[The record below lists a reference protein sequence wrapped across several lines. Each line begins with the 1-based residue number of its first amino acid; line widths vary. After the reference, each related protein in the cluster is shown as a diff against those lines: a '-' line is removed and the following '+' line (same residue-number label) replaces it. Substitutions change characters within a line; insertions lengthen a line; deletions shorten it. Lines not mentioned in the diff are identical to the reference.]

1 MDYRFIELTHIDPGL
16 SRQIM
21 AIEQEAFGPGGLNE
35 WFLPPFIRYG
45 RVFVLLDQETVVA
58 AAEYMRSFADP
69 QHAYLFGLAVKK
81 AYRGR
86 GLGKLLLTRSLKSL
100 QRGGFRTVSL
110 TVDPQNTAA
119 VNLYI
124 SLGFRQ
130 AGFCKDEYGPQQD
143 RLLLVLNL
151 PVEEAHNGA

>member
-1 MDYRFIELTHIDPGL
+1 
-16 SRQIM
+16 
-21 AIEQEAFGPGGLNE
+21 
-35 WFLPPFIRYG
+35 
-45 RVFVLLDQETVVA
+45 
-58 AAEYMRSFADP
+58 
-69 QHAYLFGLAVKK
+69 
-81 AYRGR
+81 
-86 GLGKLLLTRSLKSL
+86 
-100 QRGGFRTVSL
+100 
-110 TVDPQNTAA
+110 